1 MIILLNSQPSL
12 LPTFIYLILISVRL
26 SEFADI
32 AVALIFYIR
41 SEAGI
46 IADNQDPV
54 NQWES

>member
-54 NQWES
+54 NQ